1 MACLIIL
8 RGPTGSGKSAVGK
21 YLRRKLV
28 ESVELDLD
36 LNANGEVV
44 LLNEVLGKENVVAE
58 LNDGGSHTTDPTW
71 ISKFKEK
78 GYNILSVILNN
89 TFETCAF
96 RVLVIRKD
104 NVSNDKVKSDY
115 DKFHEILKPIFKV
128 NAGILEI
135 SVDSDDIDVM

>member
-1 MACLIIL
+1 
-8 RGPTGSGKSAVGK
+8 
-21 YLRRKLV
+21 
-28 ESVELDLD
+28 
-36 LNANGEVV
+36 
-44 LLNEVLGKENVVAE
+44 

-135 SVDSDDIDVM
+135 SVDSDDIDVCEIGDRILNHLTCRRLSLN